1 MAQTVDTREK
11 ANNMVAWIVS
21 TVENRVAP
29 TVNVREKANNML
41 AWTVNTREN
50 GVAPTVNTRERTVTT
65 PAEEQILTMKN
76 CPEEMQML
84 NPRDWQGGKMPRS
97 SRGGGGGGS
106 GWAQV
111 ELTDALLPQNHPK
124 WNILSLY
131 T

>member
-1 MAQTVDTREK
+1 M
-11 ANNMVAWIVS
+11 
-21 TVENRVAP
+21 AP

-41 AWTVNTREN
+41 AWTVSTREN

-97 SRGGGGGGS
+97 SRGGGGAARRR
-106 GWAQV
+106 WNW
-111 ELTDALLPQNHPK
+111 LMHYFPK
-124 WNILSLY
+124 TIPSKIY
-131 T
+131 YHCIHKRSCVF

>member
-1 MAQTVDTREK
+1 MAQTVNTREK

-41 AWTVNTREN
+41 AWTVSSREN

-97 SRGGGGGGS
+97 SRGGGGG
-106 GWAQV
+106 WAQV

-124 WNILSLY
+124 
-131 T
+131 

>member
-1 MAQTVDTREK
+1 MAQTVNTREK

-41 AWTVNTREN
+41 AWTLSTREN
-50 GVAPTVNTRERTVTT
+50 GVAPTVNTRERN
-65 PAEEQILTMKN
+65 PHNEN

-84 NPRDWQGGKMPRS
+84 NPRDWQGGQMPRS
-97 SRGGGGGGS
+97 SRGGEGGG

-111 ELTDALLPQNHPK
+111 ELTDALLPQNHAK
-124 WNILSLY
+124 
-131 T
+131 

>member
-1 MAQTVDTREK
+1 MAQTVNTREK

-41 AWTVNTREN
+41 AWTVSTREN

-65 PAEEQILTMKN
+65 PAEEQILTMKTAQKKCKCSTPGTDKAGK
-76 CPEEMQML
+76 CPAVA
-84 NPRDWQGGKMPRS
+84 
-97 SRGGGGGGS
+97 GGGGR

-111 ELTDALLPQNHPK
+111 ELTDALLPQNHAK
-124 WNILSLY
+124 
-131 T
+131 

>member
-1 MAQTVDTREK
+1 MAQTVNTREK
-11 ANNMVAWIVS
+11 ANDMVAWIVS

-41 AWTVNTREN
+41 AWTVSTREN
-50 GVAPTVNTRERTVTT
+50 GVAPTVNTGERTVTT

-84 NPRDWQGGKMPRS
+84 NPREWQGEQMPRS
-97 SRGGGGGGS
+97 SRGGGGGG
-106 GWAQV
+106 GAQG

-124 WNILSLY
+124 
-131 T
+131 